1 MTTRTDRE
9 RQLSITLGDRQIQIP
24 YGTSVLKFFSQELS
38 PEEFR
43 ESIAAI
49 VENRTY
55 GLTFPLRADCT
66 VTPITVADRFGSSV
80 YRRSAS
86 LMLLEAVKRVCPP
99 GTKLVVGQ
107 SIQDGYLYNLT
118 GLPDGITKELIARI
132 DQEMHRICEEDLPF
146 VVESLSVNDVLAM
159 LTEVDQPE
167 KANLLRIH
175 WEPQVRI
182 VRCGNSF
189 DLFHEP
195 YAPSTSYVDT
205 FEITPYWPGMVLRL
219 PSRGARFIQGKIAQ
233 LPRLF
238 TTYTETRAWNRMLGV
253 ENLGQLNEVTLSGN
267 IRNIVEVA
275 EGLHEKKIAS
285 IADSIAARR
294 PDVQIVLIA
303 GPSSSGK
310 TTFSRRLGIQLQ
322 VLGIR
327 PVTIEM
333 DNFFVERDQT
343 PRDENGD
350 FDFESIEAIDID
362 LFNEVLVKLLDGEE
376 ALVPVFDFKTGSKIP
391 RDRWIPHRLEPDQIL
406 IIEGIH
412 GLNDRLTAS
421 VLNHRKYRVYISALT
436 QLCIDDHN
444 RIFTS
449 DSRLIRRIVRD
460 RNFRGY
466 SAAETIRRWPS
477 VRKGELKNIFP
488 FQEQA
493 DIMFNS
499 ALVYE
504 PGVLKSV
511 CERALLEVS
520 PRDDAFV
527 EAYRLLRFLRL
538 VMPISKQ
545 LVPPN
550 SILREF
556 IGHSGLK

>member
-1 MTTRTDRE
+1 MTERTDKE
-9 RQLSITLGDRQIQIP
+9 RRIRIQLNQQTVEVP
-24 YGTSVLKFFSQELS
+24 WGTTVLQLFEQYLA
-38 PEEFR
+38 PEQR
-43 ESIAAI
+43 KDAIAAI

-55 GLTFPLRADCT
+55 GLTFPLRSDCT
-66 VTPITVADRFGSSV
+66 VSPITVADRYGASV

-118 GLPDGITKELIARI
+118 GIPEGGITKELIYRI
-132 DQEMHRICEEDLPF
+132 DTEMRRICEEDHPF
-146 VVESLSVNDVLAM
+146 VIESLSVSEVKKM
-159 LTEVDQPE
+159 LMEVNQPE
-167 KANLLRIH
+167 KVNLLRIH

-182 VRCGNSF
+182 VRCASVF

-195 YAPSTSYVDT
+195 YAPSTRYIDT
-205 FEITPYWPGMVLRL
+205 FEIAPYWPGMVLRL
-219 PSRGARFIQGKIAQ
+219 PARGAKIIQGKIAQ

-238 TTYTETRAWNRMLGV
+238 QTYMETRAWNRMLGI
-253 ENLGQLNEVTLSGN
+253 ENLGQLNEAALHGDIKT
-267 IRNIVEVA
+267 IVQVA
-275 EGLHEKKIAS
+275 EGLHEKKIAM

-294 PDVQIVLIA
+294 PDVQLVLIA

-310 TTFSRRLGIQLQ
+310 TTFSKRLGIQLQ

-333 DNFFVERDQT
+333 DNFFVERSQT

-350 FDFESIEAIDID
+350 YDFESIDAIDLE
-362 LFNEVLVKLLDGEE
+362 LFNDVLVKLLDHEP
-376 ALVPVFDFKTGSKIP
+376 ALVPVFDFKSGGKLP
-391 RDRWIPHRLEPDQIL
+391 RDRWTPCKLERDQVL

-412 GLNDRLTAS
+412 GLNDRLTQGILA
-421 VLNHRKYRVYISALT
+421 HRKYKIYISALT

-477 VRKGELKNIFP
+477 VRKGELKHIFP
-488 FQEQA
+488 FQEKA
-493 DIMFNS
+493 DVMFNS

-511 CERALLEVS
+511 CERALLEVN
-520 PRDDAFV
+520 PDDEAFV

-556 IGHSGLK
+556 IGYSSF

>member
-1 MTTRTDRE
+1 MTTRTDKE
-9 RQLSITLGDRQIQIP
+9 RMLQVQLGDRTVEVL
-24 YGTSVLKFFSQELS
+24 YGTSVHQLFTLFLS
-38 PEEFR
+38 PEEFK

-55 GLTFPLRADCT
+55 GLTFPLRADCR
-66 VTPITVADRFGSSV
+66 VSPITVADRHGASV

-99 GTKLVVGQ
+99 GTKLIVGQ

-118 GLPDGITKELIARI
+118 GLPEGMTKEIIARI
-132 DQEMHRICEEDLPF
+132 NEEMRRICDENHPF
-146 VVESLSVNDVLAM
+146 VVESLSVPDVKKM
-159 LTEVDQPE
+159 LLEVDQPE
-167 KANLLRIH
+167 KVNLLRIH

-182 VRCGNSF
+182 VRCASSF

-195 YAPSTSYVDT
+195 YAPSTSYIDT

-219 PSRGARFIQGKIAQ
+219 PSRGAKVIRGKIAQ

-238 TTYTETRAWNRMLGV
+238 QSYTETRAWNRMLGV
-253 ENLGQLNEVTLSGN
+253 ENLGQLNEVTLGGD
-267 IRNIVEVA
+267 IKTIVQVA
-275 EGLHEKKIAS
+275 EGLHEKKIAL
-285 IADSIAARR
+285 IADAIATRR
-294 PDVQIVLIA
+294 PDVQLVMIA

-310 TTFSRRLGIQLQ
+310 TTFSKRLGVQLQ
-322 VLGIR
+322 VLGLR

-343 PRDENGD
+343 PRDERGD

-362 LFNEVLVKLLDGEE
+362 LFNDVLVKLLDGDE
-376 ALVPVFDFKTGSKIP
+376 ALVPIFDFKTGCKRP
-391 RDRWIPHRLEPDQIL
+391 REEWVPHRMAQDQIL

-412 GLNDRLTAS
+412 GLNDRLTQG
-421 VLNHRKYRVYISALT
+421 VLSHRKYKIYISALT

-466 SAAETIRRWPS
+466 GAAETIKRWPS

-488 FQEQA
+488 FQEHA
-493 DIMFNS
+493 DVMFNS

-511 CERALLEVS
+511 CERALLEV
-520 PRDDAFV
+520 PPDDEAFV

-556 IGHSGLK
+556 IGYSSF

>member
-1 MTTRTDRE
+1 MTERTNKE
-9 RQLSITLGDRQIQIP
+9 RRIRIQLNQQTVEVP
-24 YGTSVLKFFSQELS
+24 WGTTVLQLFEQYLASEQRKDA
-38 PEEFR
+38 
-43 ESIAAI
+43 IAAI

-55 GLTFPLRADCT
+55 GLTFPLRSDCT
-66 VTPITVADRFGSSV
+66 VSPITVADRYGASV

-118 GLPDGITKELIARI
+118 GIPEGGITKDLIYRI
-132 DQEMHRICEEDLPF
+132 DTEMRRICEEDHPF
-146 VVESLSVNDVLAM
+146 VIESLSVSEVKKMLMDVN
-159 LTEVDQPE
+159 QPE
-167 KANLLRIH
+167 KVNLLRIH

-182 VRCGNSF
+182 VRCASVF

-195 YAPSTSYVDT
+195 YAPSTRYIDT
-205 FEITPYWPGMVLRL
+205 FEIAPYWPGMVLRL
-219 PSRGARFIQGKIAQ
+219 PARGAKIIQGKIAQ

-238 TTYTETRAWNRMLGV
+238 QTYMETRAWNRMLGI
-253 ENLGQLNEVTLSGN
+253 ENLGQLNEAALHGDIKT
-267 IRNIVEVA
+267 IVQVA
-275 EGLHEKKIAS
+275 EGLHEKKIAM
-285 IADSIAARR
+285 IADSIAAHR
-294 PDVQIVLIA
+294 PDVQLVLIA

-310 TTFSRRLGIQLQ
+310 TTFSKRLGIQLQ

-333 DNFFVERDQT
+333 DNFFVEREQT

-350 FDFESIEAIDID
+350 YDFESIDAIDLE
-362 LFNEVLVKLLDGEE
+362 LFNDVLVKLLDHEP
-376 ALVPVFDFKTGSKIP
+376 ALVPVFDFKSGGKLP
-391 RDRWIPHRLEPDQIL
+391 RDRWTHCKLERDQVL

-412 GLNDRLTAS
+412 GLNDRLTQGILA
-421 VLNHRKYRVYISALT
+421 HRKYKIYISALT

-466 SAAETIRRWPS
+466 SATETIRRWPS
-477 VRKGELKNIFP
+477 VRKGELKHIFP
-488 FQEQA
+488 FQEKA
-493 DIMFNS
+493 DVMFNS

-520 PRDDAFV
+520 PDDEAFV

-556 IGHSGLK
+556 IGYSSF